1 MTWIAPDVE
10 RRPRADLAAGERALL
25 EEFLYRHRTYLLR
38 KCAGLTAEQ
47 LRTASVEPSKLT
59 LLGLVRHM
67 TGVERFWFR
76 EKYAGQRPGDPYP
89 ADEGVDGE
97 IDLVADA
104 DAAADHATLLAE
116 MDLADAAVAGRDL
129 DEPVDD
135 PEAPTGL
142 VNLRFVYLHVI
153 EEYAQ
158 HNGHADLIRE
168 RIDGQTGF

>member
-10 RRPRADLAAGERALL
+10 RRQRADLAAGERALL
-25 EEFLYRHRTYLLR
+25 EEFLYRHRRYLLK

-47 LRTASVEPSKLT
+47 LATASAAPSKLT
-59 LLGLVRHM
+59 LLGLARHM
-67 TGVERFWFR
+67 ADVERYWFR
-76 EKYAGQRPGDPYP
+76 MKYAHQDLPDLYVTDEAEE
-89 ADEGVDGE
+89 ADF
-97 IDLVADA
+97 DLVNA
-104 DAAADHATLLAE
+104 DAAADLATLLAE

-135 PEAPTGL
+135 PKAPTGK